1 MILNRLMKSLTAL
14 FLVAGFGITASAEG
28 ESGDQMAK
36 IMAMLEAQQ
45 AEIAELKAQLDEAT
59 GEDEGVT
66 MTTNTP
72 QGADAVGAG
81 GSRWSPMSNKR
92 KARAA
97 SWAERTSIGG
107 YGELHSNH
115 TNGKDGST
123 SDTDKTDFHRL
134 VLFVGH
140 EFNSWSR
147 FASEIEFE
155 HSWAGDGREGDVVV
169 ELAWLELDINANHHF
184 RAGADILP
192 VGIMNLTHEPTTFYG
207 VERNMVEA
215 EIIPSTWTEAGAGFW
230 GQVAPGL
237 NYNLFA
243 HTGLKVPTSGSSAMR
258 VRSGRQKVAN
268 GKNQDIAI
276 LGRLTYTAVP
286 GLELAFTVDYQNDY
300 TGTSDAIEASA
311 YLIETHIDYKHSSG
325 LGLRALY
332 ARWDFGKDS
341 SQSFDPGLWGASEVE
356 GWYVE
361 PAYRFDLGA
370 GIPGELGLF
379 VRYEEFDERD
389 GGSATGAIKKYVKH
403 EMFSVGANWWPTP
416 NIVFKIDGQFEDA
429 PTSKNGTQTGVNLGL
444 GFQF

>member
-1 MILNRLMKSLTAL
+1 MGLKCVVKSLIVL
-14 FLVAGFGITASAEG
+14 FLVAGFGIEGSAEG
-28 ESGDQMAK
+28 HGEDQVAK

-45 AEIAELKAQLDEAT
+45 AEIAELQAALEEVT
-59 GEDEGVT
+59 GEGVT
-66 MTTNTP
+66 MTTNIP
-72 QGADAVGAG
+72 QGSDAVGAA
-81 GSRWSPMSNKR
+81 GSRWSPMANK
-92 KARAA
+92 KKGKAA
-97 SWAERTSIGG
+97 SWAEKTSIGG
-107 YGELHSNH
+107 YGELHSTH

-155 HSWAGDGREGDVVV
+155 HSWAGEGKEGDVIV
-169 ELAWLELDINANHHF
+169 ELAWLELDLNANHHF

-215 EIIPSTWTEAGAGFW
+215 EVIPTTWTEAGAGFW
-230 GQVAPGL
+230 GQVALGL
-237 NYNLFA
+237 NYNVFA
-243 HTGLKVPTSGSSAMR
+243 HTGLKVATSGSKAMQ

-268 GKNQDIAI
+268 GTDQDIAI
-276 LGRLTYTAVP
+276 LGRMTYTGVP

-300 TGTSDAIEASA
+300 TGTADAIEASA
-311 YLIETHIDYKHSSG
+311 YLIETHVDYKHSSG

-341 SQSFDPGLWGASEVE
+341 SQSFDPGAWGADELD

-361 PAYRFDLGA
+361 PSYKFDMIGSM
-370 GIPGELGLF
+370 PGELGLF

-389 GGSATGAIKKYVKH
+389 GASNKKYVKH

-416 NIVFKIDGQFEDA
+416 DIIFKIDGQFEDA
-429 PTSKNGTQTGVNLGL
+429 PMSKIGTQTGLNLGL

>member
-1 MILNRLMKSLTAL
+1 MMLNRLMKSLTAL
-14 FLVAGFGITASAEG
+14 FLLAGFGVIVSAEG
-28 ESGDQMAK
+28 HGGDQMAK

-45 AEIAELKAQLDEAT
+45 AEIAELKAQLDEVT
-59 GEDEGVT
+59 GEEEGVS

-97 SWAERTSIGG
+97 SWAERTSVGG

-115 TNGKDGST
+115 TNGRDGTT
-123 SDTDKTDFHRL
+123 SDNHKTDFHRL

-140 EFNSWSR
+140 EFNSWVR

-230 GQVAPGL
+230 GQIAPGL

-243 HTGLKVPTSGSSAMR
+243 HSGLTIPTSGSSAMR

-268 GKNQDIAI
+268 AKDVDIAL

-300 TGTSDAIEASA
+300 TGTADAIDASA

-332 ARWDFGKDS
+332 ARWDYGKDS

-361 PAYRFDLGA
+361 PAYRFDLGG

-403 EMFSVGANWWPTP
+403 EMFAVGANWWPTP
-416 NIVFKIDGQFEDA
+416 NVVFKIDGQFEDA